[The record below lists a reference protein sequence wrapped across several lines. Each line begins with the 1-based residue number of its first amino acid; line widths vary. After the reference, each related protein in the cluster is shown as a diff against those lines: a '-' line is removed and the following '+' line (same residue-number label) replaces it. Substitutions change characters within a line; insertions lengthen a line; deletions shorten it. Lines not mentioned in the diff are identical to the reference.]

1 MYETYETRTVG
12 EIGVDSGQVL
22 LIDPCYIKKDTLGNE
37 EMNHTR
43 NKRSE
48 VSFLNDPTLN
58 NKKNFYTNVCERTT
72 VGEGFGNTQNGFAT
86 ATTHGD
92 GTYKVKGIF
101 KDGVLQG
108 FYVNFSDDTF
118 TVQAEET
125 EEDYYW

>member
-1 MYETYETRTVG
+1 MYETYETKTVG

-22 LIDPCYIKKDTLGNE
+22 LIDPCYIKKNTLGNE
-37 EMNHTR
+37 EMNYTQNNR
-43 NKRSE
+43 E
-48 VSFLNDPTLN
+48 VSFLNDPTLD
-58 NKKNFYTNVCERTT
+58 NKKNFYTNVCERTLL
-72 VGEGFGNTQNGFAT
+72 GETHGNTMGGFAT

-125 EEDYYW
+125 ENDW